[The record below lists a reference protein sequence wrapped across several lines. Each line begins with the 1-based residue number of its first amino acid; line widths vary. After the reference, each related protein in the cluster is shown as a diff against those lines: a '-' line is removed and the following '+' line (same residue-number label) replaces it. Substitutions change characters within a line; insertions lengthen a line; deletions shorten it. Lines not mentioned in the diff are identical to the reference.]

1 MRKNVNRLGK
11 VGDDDEPAIEILN
24 LVVPKPDI
32 PHDIAQNYKKVK
44 VQWTEQLVATQEKKT
59 EEIKKETEL
68 MKVRLYNSIIII
80 FFLQ

>member
-44 VQWTEQLVATQEKKT
+44 GQWTEQLVATQEKKT

>member
-44 VQWTEQLVATQEKKT
+44 VQWTEQLVATQEKK
-59 EEIKKETEL
+59 L
-68 MKVRLYNSIIII
+68 RRLNRKRN
-80 FFLQ
+80 